1 VDLMQLFLR
10 WDSLT
15 ETEYI
20 YRMYPT
26 HVPQAIYLI
35 SPPSPSRLSEHM
47 EGCGWRIMPCRV
59 RGCIEKV
66 LQQARE
72 RSKSHYLSPY
82 IVKSRLS
89 MQFWVRLLS
98 NYLITHLLCI
108 RQDMESHVSGCEWR
122 TTQCVHEGSLEVT
135 STPLQRNVTPT
146 SLQRPACNP
155 TPRPRSIRTTG
166 SPISRGRRAGS
177 GHCRCY

>member
-1 VDLMQLFLR
+1 MVPKGPQSIPKHVR
-10 WDSLT
+10 NKSKKCPK
-15 ETEYI
+15 
-20 YRMYPT
+20 MYPT

-98 NYLITHLLCI
+98 NYLITHLLYVFDRI
-108 RQDMESHVSGCEWR
+108 WSLTSLVVSGGPPSASTRVHWR
-122 TTQCVHEGSLEVT
+122 
-135 STPLQRNVTPT
+135 
-146 SLQRPACNP
+146 
-155 TPRPRSIRTTG
+155 
-166 SPISRGRRAGS
+166 
-177 GHCRCY
+177 